1 MSQNFNFL
9 HECKNNYAIYVMYVS
24 KARKETRIKMN
35 MWARAWLIRIG
46 TDNNKEMTRV
56 LVHLEGR
63 EK

>member
-1 MSQNFNFL
+1 
-9 HECKNNYAIYVMYVS
+9 MYVS

-35 MWARAWLIRIG
+35 MWARAWLIRTR